1 MKNCLNSNINYVMNS
16 LQNLECNPDYIRF
29 GYNCIPKTISD
40 KGKLLF
46 LLSFSELQWMYEP
59 SKFYY

>member
-1 MKNCLNSNINYVMNS
+1 MNS